1 MSDKDL
7 QTINISPQKPK
18 RSSLKLANL
27 MDPKEIMNYSKKKR
41 NSVSFQIGGNIKFR
55 ELKTK
60 FEEIKKDEGK
70 KKNPTQFLE
79 ARKKS
84 IKNEFAL
91 VKELLKKQEV
101 IEEIE
106 EEEDVKENTENNM
119 KVGKEYEEKE
129 SDSDSKSKSSENVS
143 DDNKKSMNN
152 NEEKKEEKKI
162 EEKEKIIEEKE
173 KIIEEKK
180 NLDDNSEDDDIEAPK
195 TNREE
200 QEQLEEKKKE
210 INQNCKF
217 C

>member
-60 FEEIKKDEGK
+60 FEGIKKDEEK

-91 VKELLKKQEV
+91 VKELLKKQEA

-129 SDSDSKSKSSENVS
+129 SDSDSKSKSSENDS
-143 DDNKKSMNN
+143 DDNKNSMNN
-152 NEEKKEEKKI
+152 KEEKKEEKK
-162 EEKEKIIEEKE
+162 IEEKE

-200 QEQLEEKKKE
+200 QEQLEKKKKE

>member
-91 VKELLKKQEV
+91 VKELLKKQEA

-129 SDSDSKSKSSENVS
+129 SDSDSKSKSSENDS